1 MSNITL
7 FDLQKVMVRAYQD
20 PNITTAFVDMLY
32 DYLNNTSGVNKIKYD
47 DVNKFIDI
55 TTSKVDAL
63 IFTSK
68 IKELYARF
76 VINVLNTNSLEYLLS
91 KDPNYASIKEMRES
105 DIFNMAVGIVS
116 VLDMSTGTDNS
127 IFRVNLIN

>member
-20 PNITTAFVDMLY
+20 PNITASFFDMLY
-32 DYLNNTSGVNKIKYD
+32 DFLNNTSGVIKIKYD
-47 DVNKFIDI
+47 DGGKFIDI
-55 TTSKVDAL
+55 ITSKVDPL

-76 VINVLNTNSLEYLLS
+76 VINVLNANELEYLLS
-91 KDPNYASIKEMRES
+91 KDTNYFIIKNMRES

-116 VLDMSTGTDNS
+116 VLDMSTGNDNS